1 MLEHHLYSEPFPLLD
16 DDFNEEFKTLTQY
29 LGLRTLSSNNHSEND
44 LIIKSLNWT
53 CEQPIKLIQTWCQD
67 YINFASKSLIAARV
81 GHYSLL
87 FIYLKII
94 ILIIH

>member
-16 DDFNEEFKTLTQY
+16 DNRIEEFKTLTQY
-29 LGLRTLSSNNHSEND
+29 LGLRLLSKYHSEND

-53 CEQPIKLIQTWCQD
+53 CEKPMKLIQTWCQD

-81 GHYSLL
+81 GLL
-87 FIYLKII
+87 LVFYLPKNYLNRKTID
-94 ILIIH
+94 